1 MSWVTVD
8 QEKCSGCGLCVLR
21 CVRCFSDKGG
31 EITGNA
37 HMDNCNLCGH
47 CVALCPVDAIEHHEM
62 DMSNFPEYGERAMI
76 DTDIFIQFLRERRSH
91 RHFKEEPISR
101 ETLDT
106 LVDVCRYAPTGSNVQ
121 SVKLIV
127 TRDQDK
133 IKRYSDLT
141 IDYFMTLTEPARERL
156 LNLDGEGK
164 QDTEEYTIVKR
175 TMERGDL
182 FNLAR
187 KAGMD
192 PILYRAPAVMFF
204 HSASITS
211 TPKDNCVIASTTA
224 ALTARTLGLEAC
236 YIGLIEFA
244 ANNYTALRDELGL
257 PPGNKVFSVIVLGY
271 PELKFLRTV
280 DRKPIDVRWE

>member
-8 QEKCSGCGLCVLR
+8 QEKCTSCGLCVLR
-21 CVRCFSDKGG
+21 CVRCFSDKDG
-31 EITGNA
+31 EIKGHA
-37 HMDNCNLCGH
+37 YIDNCNLCGH

-62 DMSNFPEYGERAMI
+62 DMSNFPGYGKPVSI
-76 DTDIFIQFLRERRSH
+76 DKDTFIQFLRERRSH
-91 RHFKEEPISR
+91 RHFKDEPISQ
-101 ETLDT
+101 ETIET

-127 TRDQDK
+127 TEDQDK

-141 IDYFMTLTEPARERL
+141 IDYFVTLSEPARERL
-156 LNLDGEGK
+156 LALDAEGK

-182 FNLAR
+182 FDLAR

-204 HSASITS
+204 HSASVTS
-211 TPKDNCVIASTTA
+211 TPKDNCIIASTTA
-224 ALTARTLGLEAC
+224 ALTARTMDLEAC

-244 ANNYTALRDELGL
+244 ANNYPPLLAELGL
-257 PPGNKVFSVIVLGY
+257 PSDNKVFSVLVTGY
-271 PELKFLRTV
+271 PELEFLKAV
-280 DRKPIDVRWE
+280 DRKPIGVRWE

>member
-8 QEKCSGCGLCVLR
+8 QETCTGCGLCVLR
-21 CVRCFSDKGG
+21 CARCFSDNDG
-31 EITGNA
+31 EIYGNA
-37 HMDNCNLCGH
+37 NIDNCNLCGH
-47 CVALCPVDAIEHHEM
+47 CVALCPVDAIEQHEM
-62 DMSNFPEYGERAMI
+62 DMSNFTDYGEPASI

-91 RHFKEEPISR
+91 RHFKDEPIPR
-101 ETLDT
+101 EALET

-127 TRDQDK
+127 AEDQDK

-141 IDYFMTLTEPARERL
+141 IDYFMTLSEPARERL
-156 LNLDGEGK
+156 LALDAEGK

-182 FNLAR
+182 FDLAR
-187 KAGMD
+187 KSGMD

-204 HSASITS
+204 YSASVTS

-224 ALTARTLGLEAC
+224 ALTARTMGLEAC

-244 ANNYTALRDELGL
+244 ANNYPPLQAELGL
-257 PPGNKVFSVIVLGY
+257 PPDNKLFSVLVVGY
-271 PELKFLRTV
+271 PELEFLKAV
-280 DRKPIDVRWE
+280 DRKPIGVRWE